1 MRSSRFLFNTSLVA
15 EYDGMMDWGL
25 TVVPHGKWV
34 AQEFGLEKAD
44 MELHT
49 LERLWLEIPLKK
61 S

>member
-25 TVVPHGKWV
+25 TVAPHGKWV

-44 MELHT
+44 T
-49 LERLWLEIPLKK
+49 GDVEIRIGVGDD
-61 S
+61 